1 MHLIVVHLVL
11 GLGSDDPS
19 VTYCPNLIMDTL
31 VNRAIAASKKHPR
44 VLITI
49 AGIPGSGKS
58 TTAKAVAEQLRAKG
72 VSAEVVGMDGYHYTR
87 AELEKRIGTEKAVK
101 FRGAPYTFDAPA
113 VVELAHEL
121 ANNTTSDIYFPTFDH
136 AVKDPVENGGK
147 VSKDTQVVLL
157 EGNYLH
163 LKDEEWRGVMDN
175 ATDTWFVDVPFDVAR
190 ERLAKRH
197 LQSGIVDTLEAG
209 YERADSND
217 LVNGKYIV
225 ENSRPAAATFQT

>member
-1 MHLIVVHLVL
+1 MDALVE
-11 GLGSDDPS
+11 
-19 VTYCPNLIMDTL
+19 
-31 VNRAIAASKKHPR
+31 RAIAAAKEHPR

-58 TTAKAVAEQLRAKG
+58 TTGKLVAEKLRAKG

-87 AELEKRIGTEKAVK
+87 ADLEKRIGAEKAVK

-113 VVELAHEL
+113 VVALARELAT
-121 ANNTTSDIYFPTFDH
+121 NTTSDIYFPTFDH

-147 VSKDTQVVLL
+147 VSKDTQVVIF

-163 LKDEEWRGVMDN
+163 LNDEEWRGVMDY
-175 ATDTWFVDVPFDVAR
+175 ATDTWFADVLFDVAR
-190 ERLAKRH
+190 ERLAQRH

-217 LVNGKYIV
+217 LVNGEYIV
-225 ENSRPAAATFQT
+225 KHSRPAAANFQT